1 VQSEQDKH
9 QEMEG
14 PPHFA
19 YKFLREHA
27 NASSHNASVLDNQ
40 ILQILM
46 AIGPLYQN
54 ANKSACK

>member
-1 VQSEQDKH
+1 MQSEQDKH

-27 NASSHNASVLDNQ
+27 NASSHNGE
-40 ILQILM
+40 
-46 AIGPLYQN
+46 IGVYWYLFSNHYTR
-54 ANKSACK
+54 KCIHKK